1 MTRNCYKILNNSHP
15 IVTVK
20 TLEKEDADHVM
31 IINAYN
37 YQQKWTDIEEKVALP
52 LQWASAL
59 L

>member
-1 MTRNCYKILNNSHP
+1 M
-15 IVTVK
+15 TVK

-31 IINAYN
+31 IINAYD
-37 YQQKWTDIEEKVALP
+37 YQQKWTDKEDKVALP